1 MQRPQA
7 QGRTRA
13 GLFLVASLFLA
24 LFAAVLV
31 FKIVKKS
38 QVELA
43 EAKKPGLTVEIV
55 VAQRD
60 LYMGLP
66 IGTDDVVVRQLAP
79 GMVPEDESF
88 GNVDDVVGRTPRS
101 LILANE
107 PIREERLARPDA
119 GIGLNAIVEPGKRAM
134 TVATNTEDAVAGL
147 LQPGN
152 YVDIIV
158 TIKPEEGAMLTK
170 WATDTIL
177 QGIKVLAV
185 GGSLS
190 MQSASEPVA
199 KKTAS
204 NQPEEKKE
212 KKKGTSQQDMMKRM
226 KPSITLEVTPDEAEK
241 LALAVAQGDIH
252 VVLRS
257 DIDILHY
264 ADNGPITSRSLI
276 GMPAS
281 TAPPVVI
288 HNRNNDTPEVLP
300 TGPTAVVIQGSSRT
314 DVKFNED
321 GSNSETS
328 DKRKRNK

>member
-13 GLFLVASLFLA
+13 GVFLVASLFLA

-38 QVELA
+38 QAELA
-43 EAKKPGLTVEIV
+43 EAKKPGQMVDIV

-79 GMVPEDESF
+79 GNVPEDESF
-88 GNVDDVVGRTPRS
+88 ASVDDVVGRTPRS

-107 PIREERLARPDA
+107 PVREERLARPDA
-119 GIGLNAIVEPGKRAM
+119 GIGLNAVVEPGKRAM

-158 TIKPEEGAMLTK
+158 TIKPEEGAQISK

-185 GGSLS
+185 GGSLG
-190 MQSASEPVA
+190 MTTAEVPEKKSA
-199 KKTAS
+199 T
-204 NQPEEKKE
+204 NQPEAKKE

-257 DIDILHY
+257 DIDILQY
-264 ADNGPITSRSLI
+264 ADNGPITSRQLI
-276 GMPAS
+276 GLPVNVTPA
-281 TAPPVVI
+281 AAVARDPRPG
-288 HNRNNDTPEVLP
+288 TPDPLP

-314 DVKFNED
+314 DVKFNSD

-328 DKRKRNK
+328 DKRKNPK

>member
-1 MQRPQA
+1 MQRQQA

-38 QVELA
+38 QAELA
-43 EAKKPGLTVEIV
+43 EAKKPGQMVEIV
-55 VAQRD
+55 IAQRD

-66 IGTDDVVVRQLAP
+66 IGTDDVVVRQMAP
-79 GMVPEDESF
+79 GMVPEDETF
-88 GNVDDVVGRTPRS
+88 ITVDDVVGRTPRS

-158 TIKPEEGAMLTK
+158 TIRPEEGAVVTK

-185 GGSLS
+185 GGQLS
-190 MQSASEPVA
+190 MQGSAEPVE
-199 KKTAS
+199 KKSAT

-264 ADNGPITSRSLI
+264 ADNGPITSRTLI
-276 GMPAS
+276 GLAPA
-281 TAPPVVI
+281 TVAAAATVV
-288 HNRNNDTPEVLP
+288 RNPQTPEVLP
-300 TGPTAVVIQGSSRT
+300 SGPTAVVIQGSSRT

-321 GSNSETS
+321 GSNTQTSE
-328 DKRKRNK
+328 KRKRGK